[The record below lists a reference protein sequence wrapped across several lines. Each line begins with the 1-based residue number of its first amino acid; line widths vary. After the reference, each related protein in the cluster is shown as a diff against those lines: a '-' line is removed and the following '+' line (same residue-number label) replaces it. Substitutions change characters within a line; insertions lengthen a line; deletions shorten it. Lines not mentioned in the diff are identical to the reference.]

1 MLAASFSL
9 IQEGM
14 ELHPLR
20 TIAGIG
26 AGLGLIWL
34 AKALLPSQTE
44 MTEQANA
51 RRKIFLIMAVMTAHS
66 AAEGVG
72 VGVAWGGGERLGEF
86 ITLAIALHNIPEG
99 LAIALVMVPRGASVL
114 RAGLFA
120 IGSSL
125 PQPLLAVPAFLF
137 VLAFAPW
144 LPVGLG
150 LAPVRCCGWSSRN
163 CCPRRANMS
172 RTACWARWSPR
183 PSRRCWPSRCCWTDT
198 DHIAAGHLAPA
209 PPPRHIWNMLKLTP
223 LLLALAYAFLVY
235 QFSSW
240 RTRSE
245 LDSRSTVLA
254 DRRLNGLTDRMAKAL
269 DLPKIACMST
279 RSSRSTASPR
289 RTGGSSSPAVSCR
302 NTPPARCRPRN
313 WPRSSRTSWGMWRSG
328 IRASG

>member
-1 MLAASFSL
+1 MNEPTVLIVFVAAMITALATGLGALPLLAMRRATARAQAVGTAIAAGLMLAASFSL

-150 LAPVRCCGWSSRN
+150 LAAGAMLWMVFSELLPEASEHVENGMLG
-163 CCPRRANMS
+163 ALV
-172 RTACWARWSPR
+172 TAAF
-183 PSRRCWPSRCCWTDT
+183 
-198 DHIAAGHLAPA
+198 AAMLAV
-209 PPPRHIWNMLKLTP
+209 T
-223 LLLALAYAFLVY
+223 LLL
-235 QFSSW
+235 
-240 RTRSE
+240 
-245 LDSRSTVLA
+245 D
-254 DRRLNGLTDRMAKAL
+254 
-269 DLPKIACMST
+269 
-279 RSSRSTASPR
+279 
-289 RTGGSSSPAVSCR
+289 
-302 NTPPARCRPRN
+302 
-313 WPRSSRTSWGMWRSG
+313 
-328 IRASG
+328 